1 MIVIINHGLGNLK
14 GILHKIE
21 KGNIKAKISNDP
33 NDIITADKLILPGV
47 GSFRTAIENMRKLSL
62 VDVLN
67 NKVVIQKTPILG
79 VCLGMQLFTKFSEE
93 GNCEGL
99 GWIDGIKKKFI
110 AKNRLKVPHMGW
122 NKLEFIKKSSW
133 FNGIDDIP
141 YFYFV
146 HSYFV
151 TCHDKND
158 VLATTFY
165 DHDFLSVI
173 NRENIFGVQFHTEKS
188 HQQGIRLLHNF
199 CNL

>member
-1 MIVIINHGLGNLK
+1 MKIAIIDYGASNLQSVANALTTLGRSFE
-14 GILHKIE
+14 IID
-21 KGNIKAKISNDP
+21 DP
-33 NDIITADKLILPGV
+33 KKLTGFDKVILPGV
-47 GSFRTAIENMRKLSL
+47 GAAASTMEKLIKSGFTEIL
-62 VDVLN
+62 PKL
-67 NKVVIQKTPILG
+67 KVPTLG
-79 VCLGMQLFTKFSEE
+79 VCLGLQLFADYSEE
-93 GNCEGL
+93 GNVKCLSIIPGMV
-99 GWIDGIKKKFI
+99 KKFQTE
-110 AKNRLKVPHMGW
+110 LKVPHMGW

-165 DHDFLSVI
+165 DHDFVSVI